1 MACYRKMLLPVH
13 FNGLPK
19 IIQNKS
25 VKDNFCS
32 VRIIYAVV
40 WFCGVHL
47 QKQPAQ
53 VFLKIPQNSQGKHLF
68 WNLFS
73 CSSFCSL
80 WGNMVEME
88 ISENFLE
95 TIDKHDPLEKKF
107 VRGNQAPFM
116 NRDFQKAIYTRTR
129 LRNRY

>member
-1 MACYRKMLLPVH
+1 M
-13 FNGLPK
+13 
-19 IIQNKS
+19 
-25 VKDNFCS
+25 
-32 VRIIYAVV
+32 
-40 WFCGVHL
+40 
-47 QKQPAQ
+47 
-53 VFLKIPQNSQGKHLF
+53 FLKIPQNSQGKHLF

-73 CSSFCSL
+73 CSL